1 MSILIKDSYTVSV
14 KELIDTTEVGPY
26 EQYIYESLDEEKF
39 IAPIAFKSFK
49 EATDFV
55 NQLSKP

>member
-1 MSILIKDSYTVSV
+1 MKDSYTVSV
-14 KELIDTTEVGPY
+14 KELINTTEVGPY
-26 EQYIYESLDEEKF
+26 DQYIYESLDEEKF
-39 IAPIAFKSFK
+39 IVPVAFKSLK